1 MLAVKGSPEEV
12 LTLCSRHLLNGE
24 VAPLDE
30 PARIQI
36 ETQNEKMAGESL
48 RVLGLAYNS
57 GNNGSLPEP
66 VENGGL
72 IWLGLVGMADPIREG
87 VTALMGVF
95 HRAGIDTV
103 MITGDQSTTAYAVAQ
118 KLNLSERQ
126 PLGMLDS
133 TELMNIDPKLLRAL
147 SQKVHVY
154 SRVSP
159 AHKLRIVQA
168 LQAAGQVVAMTGD
181 GVNDGPALKAA
192 DLGIAMGRSGTD
204 VAREVADVVLES
216 DELGTLIIAVADGRT
231 IYRNIRKS
239 VHFFLSTNL
248 TEIIV
253 MFTAVAA
260 GIGFPLSVMQLLW
273 INIISDIFPGLA
285 LSMEA
290 PEPNVLEQPPRDSQ
304 APLFDSADLWRMA
317 RESAVISAGSLGA
330 YGLGIL
336 RHGMGTEAT
345 SLAFQSLTIG
355 QLLHA
360 LSCRSETTSVFDSG
374 RLPPNPYLT
383 AAVSG
388 SLLLQVLTMIV
399 PALRRFL
406 GLSRLG
412 VLDMAVIGGSAL
424 VPLII
429 NESAKCNGSTENI

>member
-1 MLAVKGSPEEV
+1 
-12 LTLCSRHLLNGE
+12 
-24 VAPLDE
+24 
-30 PARIQI
+30 
-36 ETQNEKMAGESL
+36 
-48 RVLGLAYNS
+48 
-57 GNNGSLPEP
+57 
-66 VENGGL
+66 
-72 IWLGLVGMADPIREG
+72 
-87 VTALMGVF
+87 MGVF

-133 TELMNIDPKLLRAL
+133 TKLMNIEPKLLRAL

-168 LQAAGQVVAMTGD
+168 LQSAGQVVAMTGD

-248 TEIIV
+248 TEIMV

-290 PEPNVLEQPPRDSQ
+290 PESNVLEQPPRDSR
-304 APLFDSADLWRMA
+304 APLFGSADLWRMV
-317 RESAVISAGSLGA
+317 RESAVISTGSLGA

-336 RHGMGTEAT
+336 RYGMGTEAT

-383 AAVSG
+383 VAVSG
-388 SLLLQVLTMIV
+388 SLLLQVLTMFV
-399 PALRRFL
+399 PILRRFL
-406 GLSRLG
+406 GLSPLG

-429 NESAKCNGSTENI
+429 NESAKCKGPTENI